1 MNTRI
6 AIAWPWLVALALS
19 TPACGIL
26 PRPLGCAD
34 DAGCVVYQTDFD
46 TMDGAVASMKGVAR
60 AVDARLTLHDLTHR
74 IPPFDVWTASLRLR
88 QTVPYWPADTV
99 FVSVVDPGVGTDR
112 LPIVAVDHAGH
123 RIVTPDNGTLTFL
136 AREVGLSAAYAIDI
150 ERFHRPG
157 ADVTA
162 TFHGRDVFSYVGAL
176 LAAGDIRVQEVGES
190 LALERLVTLD
200 VPEPAFD
207 ETGAH
212 PALRGI
218 VEVIDEPYGN
228 VWTNLPAAFVRGAGI
243 GVGSALRV
251 AIVTGE
257 APNTKTVFEGDVPFC
272 ATFGDV
278 PQGAPLAYLN
288 SLDRVALALNM
299 GDFARAHGIAAGST
313 WRVRIERTP
322 PR

>member
-1 MNTRI
+1 MLR
-6 AIAWPWLVALALS
+6 LVALGIAIL
-19 TPACGIL
+19 PASCGLL
-26 PRPLGCAD
+26 PRPLGCAERS
-34 DAGCVVYQTDFD
+34 GCVVYQTDFD

-60 AVDARLTLHDLTHR
+60 AVDARLDLLDLTHR
-74 IPPFDVWTASLRLR
+74 IPPFDLWTASLRLR

-136 AREVGLSAAYAIDI
+136 AREVGLSAAYAIDV

-176 LAAGDIRVQEVGES
+176 LAAGEIEAHEVGDS
-190 LALERLVTLD
+190 IPVERLVTLP
-200 VPEPAFD
+200 VPEPVFD
-207 ETGAH
+207 DAAGARS
-212 PALRGI
+212 LRGI

-228 VWTNLPAAFVRGAGI
+228 VWTNLPIAFVRGAGI
-243 GVGSALRV
+243 EPGTMLT
-251 AIVTGE
+251 VTIETGDGE
-257 APNTKTVFEGDVPFC
+257 ATRTAFRGDVPFC

-278 PQGAPLAYLN
+278 PQGSPLAYLN
-288 SLDRVALALNM
+288 SLDRVAFALNM
-299 GDFARAHGIAAGST
+299 GDFARKHGIAAGPA
-313 WRVRIERTP
+313 WRVRVELAALR
-322 PR
+322 